1 MKKITLILMS
11 LLLTL
16 GAVAQDY
23 STRYS
28 SSETNTNGD
37 RFIKNI
43 HLTGEKSGTNNVWN
57 TSFTVGDGD
66 EAKKMFYY
74 KTDVIFEVVAG
85 ETLEAVF
92 DYGGSWMHAYV
103 YIDDNGNNGFD
114 ATWNNQ
120 YSFGGDLKTFSF
132 YYDDG
137 EVFGYNSAGT
147 YISGDARSTVTCPSF
162 AAPNNPGTYRMRF
175 KIDWNSI
182 DPKGDEKIKANG
194 GTIVDVMLKVVE
206 PTPLVEN
213 GKLYRIKNRCTNL
226 GVEGVSTN
234 VRDGNGA
241 YLGSTYIKL
250 KNVLNS
256 LNQVTTFEANIR
268 DIHCATTSKADAG
281 CIWMFEGSDSDGWAI
296 KNMNNGM
303 YIDDQRG
310 DAALGEHADYYV
322 KFVEGIENAA
332 RFTISET
339 GNYVTFYDPDYSTGT
354 DNYLHA
360 SGAGLQIWNASST
373 ASHWTIEPAT
383 ELEVNLN
390 EYTNNN
396 DREGKN
402 NGFYASLYLPFDVTF
417 DPSVISVNTVTVQGT
432 SAILNPQEN
441 LPANRG
447 VILKGNSRT
456 YTFGIPGTV
465 SESLS
470 DNELGGTNVDLT
482 LDGSNSTKYF
492 VLGKDDYGVLGLR
505 TPSSSVAKIPANR
518 AYLPAPTGGS
528 VNALRFDLGETT
540 AIENV
545 VTEKENAPIYDL
557 TGRRVLNT
565 VKGGIYIQNGKKFI
579 VK

>member
-1 MKKITLILMS
+1 MS
-11 LLLTL
+11 LCLAL

-28 SSETNTNGD
+28 SSDTSAGD

-43 HLTGEKSGTNNVWN
+43 HLTGEKSGMNNVWN
-57 TSFTVGDGD
+57 TSFTGGN
-66 EAKKMFYY
+66 EAKKMFYD
-74 KTDVIFEVVAG
+74 KTDVVFEVVAG
-85 ETLEAVF
+85 ETLEAEF

-114 ATWNNQ
+114 AYWTNSNA
-120 YSFGGDLKTFSF
+120 FGGDLKTFSF
-132 YYDDG
+132 YNSLREDY
-137 EVFGYNSAGT
+137 GYNSAGT
-147 YISGDARSTVTCPSF
+147 YITGDNRSTLTCPSF

-182 DPKGDEKIKANG
+182 DPKGDEQIKAHG
-194 GTIVDVMLKVVE
+194 GTIVDVMLKVVEPTVVE

-213 GKLYRIKNRCTNL
+213 GKLYRIKNRCMNL
-226 GVEGVSTN
+226 GLSQQNAG
-234 VRDGNGA
+234 DGNGA
-241 YLGSTYIKL
+241 YLGSTYYTL
-250 KNVLNS
+250 QHY
-256 LNQVTTFEANIR
+256 NQNIR
-268 DIHCATTSKADAG
+268 EIHCATTSKADAG

-310 DAALGEHADYYV
+310 DAALKENAHLYV

-332 RFTISET
+332 RFTIEEKGT
-339 GNYVTFYDPDYSTGT
+339 YVTFCDDDFKESHG
-354 DNYLHA
+354 NYLHA
-360 SGAGLQIWNASST
+360 FAAGLQVWSANDSDA

-383 ELEVNLN
+383 KLEVNLN
-390 EYTNNN
+390 EYTNND

-402 NGFYASLYLPFDVTF
+402 NGYYASLYLPFDVTF

-432 SAILNPQEN
+432 SAILDSQDDITT
-441 LPANRG
+441 LPANSG
-447 VILKGNSRT
+447 VIVKGNGGT

-465 SESLS
+465 SKSLS

-492 VLGKDDYGVLGLR
+492 VLGKDANGVLGLR

-518 AYLPAPTGGS
+518 AYLSAPTGGS

-545 VTEKENAPIYDL
+545 VTEKGNALIYDL